1 MVFSERND
9 HIMAKEQTDNFL
21 LHINIIITV
30 VCSYDAYSLNT
41 YCILY
46 HNSMRVRRNNIIMI
60 EFYNNWHKVNLNC
73 ASEKKN
79 E

>member
-9 HIMAKEQTDNFL
+9 HIMAKEQTDIIL
-21 LHINIIITV
+21 LRNNIIIMV
-30 VCSYDAYSLNT
+30 VFSYGCYSLNT

-60 EFYNNWHKVNLNC
+60 GFYNNWHKVNLNC
-73 ASEKKN
+73 ASGE
-79 E
+79 